1 MISGKKIET
10 LRQNKK
16 ISQKELAEKLSVSTG
31 TVAEWESGESL
42 PTLEQAIA
50 ISTELNVTVN
60 DLVAAS
66 EDKSFSEKLSN
77 NNKRNFLKLLLIIL
91 IAIAICGIALV
102 FIYVLFFK
110 NSSTKDTESKTAP
123 FSEDIDAIASAEASV
138 VKIYCY
144 DFNGDEVATGSG
156 FVAFEDCYIITNYHV
171 IKNAYAVKIST
182 DQDLTYT
189 VMGIKGYSEKK
200 DIAILQ
206 VSQSTDLN
214 PLPFGDSESIRKGE
228 TVTAIGSPL
237 GIKNTISQGVLSGRV
252 MNDGYD
258 ALQFTASISEGSSGG
273 ALFNEKGEVIGI
285 TYASY
290 TEGQNLN
297 LAIPIHLVSDCYRLN
312 KLLDATILADHY
324 WENHPREYYEFTY
337 GKPVVV
343 SFEELKRS
351 PSTYNGKMIQV
362 TAYVSSC
369 DNIQNLRMGIYIAD
383 KSHISYDENAD
394 SISEMNNHYEDHPI
408 IYVSTRKFESHNN
421 SYHAGDQVTIVGAF
435 DYWKSGESRHDVE
448 QNVNGAII
456 TAMRILQ

>member
-189 VMGIKGYSEKK
+189 VI
-200 DIAILQ
+200 
-206 VSQSTDLN
+206 
-214 PLPFGDSESIRKGE
+214 
-228 TVTAIGSPL
+228 
-237 GIKNTISQGVLSGRV
+237 ISL
-252 MNDGYD
+252 
-258 ALQFTASISEGSSGG
+258 
-273 ALFNEKGEVIGI
+273 
-285 TYASY
+285 
-290 TEGQNLN
+290 
-297 LAIPIHLVSDCYRLN
+297 
-312 KLLDATILADHY
+312 
-324 WENHPREYYEFTY
+324 
-337 GKPVVV
+337 
-343 SFEELKRS
+343 
-351 PSTYNGKMIQV
+351 
-362 TAYVSSC
+362 
-369 DNIQNLRMGIYIAD
+369 
-383 KSHISYDENAD
+383 
-394 SISEMNNHYEDHPI
+394 
-408 IYVSTRKFESHNN
+408 
-421 SYHAGDQVTIVGAF
+421 
-435 DYWKSGESRHDVE
+435 
-448 QNVNGAII
+448 
-456 TAMRILQ
+456 